1 MPHVSERQRLLGEI
15 IDILAVAILEE
26 DDEEE
31 LHDLGCDDME
41 LPSSTEELTALLVLV
56 ESRRYLEG
64 HARLPM
70 SIEFRE
76 SGFQSLSPKQFRQ
89 MTRVSHTSFLRIV
102 SDIENHGIFQNNS
115 ACGQAPVWLQLVVA
129 LDRLGNY
136 GNGGEPKSYGGLAKV
151 HALFTPLEFFSH
163 RRTLLQNNAGRLST
177 SHRMAQKGFR
187 GCVGFIDGT
196 TFPLSQKAAVNG
208 ECYFDRKHRYSFA
221 MTVGE
226 LLRFT
231 PDGQVPV
238 LTVPSLKEIRIQIGK
253 KEDVERITLW
263 LTGSVVLHNMLI
275 DFADEWTE
283 EYESDGESESDDDE
297 SQTNIHTD
305 EDDFVFRRELK
316 RRTTRK
322 AREYG
327 GIIWARDQR
336 EYA

>member
-1 MPHVSERQRLLGEI
+1 MPRVSERQRLLGEI

-31 LHDLGCDDME
+31 LYDLGCDDM
-41 LPSSTEELTALLVLV
+41 LTALLLLV
-56 ESRRYLEG
+56 ESRRYLEE

-115 ACGQAPVWLQLVVA
+115 ACRQAPVWLQLAVA

-136 GNGGEPKSYGGLAKV
+136 DNGLWGIGQGTCALYTTRVLLALKDLAAKYV
-151 HALFTPLEFFSH
+151 VWPD
-163 RRTLLQNNAGRLST
+163 NAGRLST

-187 GCVGFIDGT
+187 GCVGFIDAT
-196 TFPLSQKAAVNG
+196 TFPLSEKPAVNG

-221 MTVGE
+221 KTIGE

-238 LTVPSLKEIRIQIGK
+238 LTVPSLKEFRIQIRK

-263 LTGSVVLHNMLI
+263 LTGCVVLHNMLI

-283 EYESDGESESDDDE
+283 EYKSDGESESDDDE

-316 RRTTRK
+316 RRAIRK

-327 GIIWARDQR
+327 GILWARDQR
-336 EYA
+336 EYT